1 MPNYERG
8 AYEPSDE
15 VRVFD
20 GAEDEE
26 DEEGSRL
33 PLLIVMALLVL
44 AAFGGVVWLAYERG
58 VASGRTEP
66 RLLTA
71 EQGPAKVAP
80 SSPGGTESPY
90 KGLKVYDQPASN
102 NEDADNEDTV
112 VKPPQDETAKP
123 APSVTAMKPVTEAPA
138 ARPAVTVQAPAAK
151 PTAMALTQPP
161 VLPAAKPVEKPVAKP
176 APAPSVAA
184 TPKPAPATTVTALP
198 PPAKPKP
205 VETAAAAPAETAP
218 AAPAPAATASGGGY
232 VLQIGAYKSQAE
244 ADDSWKTYQAKHSA
258 LLSGFSPNVKQVDLG
273 DKGVWYRLRVGGF
286 SDKDAASA
294 LCDKLKADGGNCFLA
309 K

>member
-66 RLLTA
+66 RILAA
-71 EQGPAKVAP
+71 EEGPAKVAP
-80 SSPGGTESPY
+80 SNPGGTESPY
-90 KGLKVYDQPASN
+90 KGLKIYDQPAPNDEES
-102 NEDADNEDTV
+102 DSEDTAV
-112 VKPPQDETAKP
+112 AKPPAPAPVKRAATKPTPRMTPATVAQAKTPHASEPAVKPVAKL
-123 APSVTAMKPVTEAPA
+123 APTIATK
-138 ARPAVTVQAPAAK
+138 PAAK
-151 PTAMALTQPP
+151 PA
-161 VLPAAKPVEKPVAKP
+161 
-176 APAPSVAA
+176 
-184 TPKPAPATTVTALP
+184 ATTV
-198 PPAKPKP
+198 
-205 VETAAAAPAETAP
+205 VAAPPSAAVPKLPVDAPLAAPVMP
-218 AAPAPAATASGGGY
+218 AAPAATGSY

-244 ADDSWKTYQAKHSA
+244 ADNSWKAFQAKHSS
-258 LLSGFSPNVKQVDLG
+258 LLSGFSSNVKQVDLG
-273 DKGVWYRLRVGGF
+273 DKGVWYRLRVGAF
-286 SDKDAASA
+286 ADKDAASA